1 MTGKIRIIVHA
12 LLALAVVG
20 IGLAGFYLLKSS
32 REALGRQEQ
41 EPSLPIVRTV
51 PVEFGNVDMKLAGEG
66 TVRPVAE
73 TRIVPQVGGR
83 VIYASEN
90 LVNGGSFKKGE
101 LMLAIEPDD
110 YEIAVT
116 LARAGLRDAESNYQ
130 TALQES
136 LASVSEWKSLH
147 PDKEP
152 PPLVAR
158 KPQLEAAR
166 ASVEAQ
172 KANLEKA
179 RLNLKRTKINAPF
192 DCRVSSEQVDE
203 GQYVSPGQGL
213 ATLYSTKAAE
223 IVVPMESG
231 DLYWFDVPG
240 FTTEKKRGSP
250 VRVFADAAGGRRT
263 WKGEVVRTKGKIDEK
278 TRMVD
283 IVIRVPDPF
292 GKKPPLAPGQFA
304 EVQISGRSISDAAVI
319 PRAALRGENTVWAVN
334 PETGRLYIRTVDIAH
349 LDSRGAVVKS
359 GLKPG
364 EQVAVSVLK
373 AVTDGMKV
381 KHVDISREGD
391 S

>member
-20 IGLAGFYLLKSS
+20 VGLAGFHLLKSS

-51 PVEFGNVDMKLAGEG
+51 PVKIRNVDMKLAGEG
-66 TVRPVAE
+66 TVSPVAE
-73 TRIVPQVGGR
+73 TRIVPQVGGK
-83 VIYASEN
+83 VIHASEN

-101 LMLAIEPDD
+101 LMLVIEPDD
-110 YEIAVT
+110 YKIAVT

-136 LASVSEWKSLH
+136 RASVSEWKSLH

-166 ASVEAQ
+166 ANVEAQ

-179 RLNLKRTKINAPF
+179 RLNLKRTKIHAPF

-213 ATLYSTKAAE
+213 ATLYSTKAVE

-240 FTTEKKRGSP
+240 FTTEEKRGAP
-250 VRVFADAAGGRRT
+250 VRVFADAAGGRRI
-263 WKGEVVRTKGKIDEK
+263 WKGEVVRTRGKIDEK

-292 GKKPPLAPGQFA
+292 GKTPPLVPGQFA
-304 EVQISGRSISDAAVI
+304 EAQIMGRSIRDAAVI
-319 PRAALRGENTVWAVN
+319 PRAALRGENTVWAVD

-381 KHVDISREGD
+381 KHVDISRENN